1 MLYNIQIS
9 SCEEMQ
15 TQLRYS
21 LNALLQQL
29 FILKIFGDA
38 TVLCWWIG
46 PDTALVKP
54 SVGTGI
60 VLVTSP

>member
-1 MLYNIQIS
+1 M
-9 SCEEMQ
+9 
-15 TQLRYS
+15 QLRYS

-46 PDTALVKP
+46 LDTALVKP